1 MKAIDKAWEENLK
14 LPKED
19 QYPSKEAIIGDIC
32 PYGKYSLNVE
42 LEQPK
47 YCTDGDNKEICI
59 KCWNRKIEE
68 ENIIQEKNDKL
79 ELIFGQLEVSP
90 IDSIGFD
97 DNSEDNLKKSLKRNH
112 GIIFTG
118 SNSDITYD
126 KIPELVAWLQSVY
139 NYCTELKNNMIEYVN
154 FETAKKWM
162 YNNGVAEC
170 EGVLYDSSSIF
181 TLEVIDSTKWILI
194 KSE

>member
-1 MKAIDKAWEENLK
+1 MLAIEKAWDENLK
-14 LPKED
+14 EIKEN
-19 QYPSKEAIIGDIC
+19 QWESKEELIENCC
-32 PYGKYSLNVE
+32 PYGEYNLKIKGFEDDGMLCEEYNAN
-42 LEQPK
+42 
-47 YCTDGDNKEICI
+47 CT
-59 KCWNRKIEE
+59 KCWNSKIEE
-68 ENIIQEKNDKL
+68 DEQST
-79 ELIFGQLEVSP
+79 FGQLEVSP

-97 DNSEDNLKKSLKRNH
+97 DNSEENLKKSLKRNH

-162 YNNGVAEC
+162 YDNGVAEC
-170 EGVLYDSSSIF
+170 EGVLYDNSSIF
-181 TLEVIDSTKWILI
+181 TLEVIDSNKWILI
-194 KSE
+194 KTE